1 MMEENRPSVLPEL
14 KEILGAMIFGAE
26 RPISLNE
33 MRRCLKEVAEK
44 SGDATS
50 VFGDV
55 RKKELDAALEALT
68 SDIERAHLGFRL
80 GQVAG
85 GYRLHSTGACGVWL
99 KHLLKMEKPAR
110 LSRPALETLAIVAYR
125 QPVTKAQ
132 IEAVRGVSVDHLIK
146 TLMELQ
152 LVRIVGRSELP
163 GRPFLYGTTQL
174 FLEHFGLNSLDALSD
189 IEPMLLLQK
198 GREKAVKQ
206 TEKVVADAEE
216 EDSQQAVLPLEGDPS
231 ELQED
236 GAEAAE
242 ADVEPRQADAEG
254 NPVNDED
261 EAVFEDDDEDDDSD
275 EDETV

>member
-1 MMEENRPSVLPEL
+1 MEENNTSVLPEL

-44 SGDATS
+44 SGDAAA

-85 GYRLHSTGACGVWL
+85 GYRLHSSGNCGVWL

-110 LSRPALETLAIVAYR
+110 LSRPALETLAIMAYR

-132 IEAVRGVSVDHLIK
+132 IEAVRGVSVDHLVK

-174 FLEHFGLNSLDALSD
+174 FLEHFGLNSLDDLSD
-189 IEPMLLLQK
+189 IEPMLLLK
-198 GREKAVKQ
+198 ENRKKASSPSEKDGEEVEAVM
-206 TEKVVADAEE
+206 E
-216 EDSQQAVLPLEGDPS
+216 EDAQQAALPLEGESGAS
-231 ELQED
+231 EDAVAAEETDVRQPDVSAEDSPEGGEEAVSED
-236 GAEAAE
+236 G
-242 ADVEPRQADAEG
+242 
-254 NPVNDED
+254 
-261 EAVFEDDDEDDDSD
+261 DSD
-275 EDETV
+275 EGETVS

>member
-1 MMEENRPSVLPEL
+1 MEETRPSVLPEL

-26 RPISLNE
+26 RPISVNE

-125 QPVTKAQ
+125 QPATKAQ

-174 FLEHFGLNSLDALSD
+174 FREHFGLNSLDALSD
-189 IEPMLLLQK
+189 IEPMLLLKK

-206 TEKVVADAEE
+206 TEKGVEDAAK
-216 EDSQQAVLPLEGDPS
+216 EDSQQALPLEGDPI

-242 ADVEPRQADAEG
+242 ADVESRQSDAEG
-254 NPVNDED
+254 SPVNDEN
-261 EAVFEDDDEDDDSD
+261 EAVFEDDDEDDDFD